1 MRLLLARHPDRSDA
15 NYALIIE
22 EFTSLNLTGKP
33 AAVTEMIAMLGD
45 LHAHGRASRYLRN
58 LTGTPLMELKPA
70 TRRGQRGG
78 ARVYLWLLPDDAAA
92 IVNCEAKAPDAPTS
106 VPKLKVALT
115 VYLAHQRGARV
126 LSAGPHDGN
135 LR

>member
-1 MRLLLARHPDRSDA
+1 MRLLLARHPGRSDA
-15 NYALIIE
+15 KYALIIE
-22 EFTSLNLTGKP
+22 EFTSLNLTGK
-33 AAVTEMIAMLGD
+33 ATAVTEMIAVLRD
-45 LHAHGRASRYLRN
+45 LHANGRASRYLRN
-58 LTGTPLMELKPA
+58 LTGTPLMELKST

-92 IVNCEAKAPDAPTS
+92 IVNCEAKAPGAPTS
-106 VPKLKVALT
+106 VPQLKVALT
-115 VYLAHQRGARV
+115 VYLAHQRGASV